1 MRCERLWK
9 ITEKI
14 NNKSVFFSIPTHM
27 RAAFLGALILGFFCH
42 MTVMTHNYLTYDSLW
57 NLYSDQNMISSG
69 RQFLQ
74 FFCAPTSYYNLPWI
88 NGVVALFFLAL
99 TAVIMVDLLGIKRKA
114 VAFAAGGILATFPA
128 ITGTFSYSYTI
139 DGYMIALFLA
149 VLSVFLTKQFK
160 WGFLPGILFLGLSVG
175 VYQSYYSVAILL
187 SVAVLLYDD
196 LEKEFKW
203 KEWGGKI
210 GRFLGMGIGAYVFYV
225 LTLKLMLALSGTAL
239 SGYQGSDKVT
249 GMNPASLPEGLF
261 ASAKDF
267 VKFTLFNSVFT
278 INPYARIAYYLLIGA
293 TVVLFVRL
301 FVSRKAYREW
311 GRVLLMCLFIAM
323 VPFGASLVAIISP
336 DIWFH
341 ILMRMPWSVLFVFA
355 LSLFDRNIE
364 EESVR
369 KPSKI
374 LSIAGVLASWC
385 MIFHFILLANVVYLN
400 LEQRYEKTFAL
411 CTRIADRLEQTEGY
425 KTGDPVAI
433 VGGYPNWGKYP
444 PSEITQDVTIL
455 FFGAMGDYCVQSP
468 EKYAE
473 FLKHYLNVTIVV
485 PSEEEQAI
493 LTATD
498 EFDSMPFFP
507 EEESVKQIQGV
518 WVIKTGG

>member
-1 MRCERLWK
+1 MRRLSQLVK
-9 ITEKI
+9 KGFQMAEPQHK
-14 NNKSVFFSIPTHM
+14 
-27 RAAFLGALILGFFCH
+27 AAFFGTLILGFICH

-88 NGVVALFFLAL
+88 NGVVALFFLAF
-99 TAVIMVDLLGIKRKA
+99 TAVIMVDLLGIKRKT

-128 ITGTFSYSYTI
+128 ITGTFSYAYTI

-149 VLSVFLTKQFK
+149 VLSVFLTKRFK

-187 SVAVLLYDD
+187 SVAVLLYED

-203 KEWGGKI
+203 KEWGGRI

-225 LTLKLMLALSGTAL
+225 LTLKLMLALSKTEL

-249 GMNPASLPEGLF
+249 GMNLSSLPEGLF
-261 ASAKDF
+261 ASVKDF
-267 VKFTLFNSVFT
+267 VKFTLFNGVFT
-278 INPYARIAYYLLIGA
+278 INPYARIVYYLLIGV

-301 FVSRKAYREW
+301 FVSKKAYREW
-311 GRVLLMCLFIAM
+311 GRVLLMCLLVAV
-323 VPFGASLVAIISP
+323 VPFGASLVAVISP

-355 LSLFDRNIE
+355 LSLFDRNLE
-364 EESVR
+364 EESV
-369 KPSKI
+369 KKTWKI
-374 LSIAGVLASWC
+374 LSVAGVLASCC

-411 CTRIADRLEQTEGY
+411 CARIADRLEQTEGY

-455 FFGAMGDYCVQSP
+455 FFGSMGDYCAESP

-473 FLKHYLNVTIVV
+473 FLKHYLDITIEV
-485 PSEEEQAI
+485 PSQEEQAGV
-493 LTATD
+493 TSSET
-498 EFDSMPFFP
+498 FVQMPYFP
-507 EEESVKQIQGV
+507 EADSVRLINGI
-518 WVIKTGG
+518 WVIKIGG